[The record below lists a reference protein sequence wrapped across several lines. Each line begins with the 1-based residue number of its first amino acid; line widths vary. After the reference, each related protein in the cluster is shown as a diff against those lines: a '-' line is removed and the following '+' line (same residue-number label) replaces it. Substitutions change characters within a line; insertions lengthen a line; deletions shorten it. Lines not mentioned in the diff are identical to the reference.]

1 MNVVE
6 VSEKNLHEALEFYKR
21 DRADF
26 YSALGKALPDD
37 DKLEIDLLG
46 YETGAI
52 SYILS
57 DKGKAYALFTTD
69 KDSAEISNL
78 CVDLSVLDRSIV
90 TKTLEFAIKQFS
102 SITLVYVWVDS
113 LNGSISEI
121 LEDFGFEYTGEQNYL
136 DKEKSILNFRYVF
149 RRKK

>member
-6 VSEKNLHEALEFYKR
+6 VSEKNLHEALDFYKR
-21 DRADF
+21 DRVDF
-26 YSALGKALPDD
+26 YSALNKDLPGDER
-37 DKLEIDLLG
+37 LETELLG

-52 SYILS
+52 SYVLS

-78 CVDLSVLDRSIV
+78 CFDLASLDKAIV

-102 SITLVYVWVDS
+102 AITLVYTWVDS
-113 LNGSISEI
+113 LNNRVSEV

-136 DKEKSILNFRYVF
+136 DKEKAILNFRYVF

>member
-6 VSEKNLHEALEFYKR
+6 VCEKNLHEALDIYKR
-21 DRADF
+21 ERAEF
-26 YSALGKALPDD
+26 FTALYLTMPDD
-37 DKLEIDLLG
+37 EKLETEFFG

-57 DKGKAYALFTTD
+57 DKGRAYALFTTD
-69 KDSAEISNL
+69 TDRAEISNL
-78 CVDLSVLDRSIV
+78 CFDLGSLDKAAI

-102 SITLVYVWVDS
+102 AITLVFIWVDS
-113 LNGSISEI
+113 LNQRLSDV

-136 DKEKSILNFRYVF
+136 DKE
-149 RRKK
+149 

>member
-6 VSEKNLHEALEFYKR
+6 VCEKNLREALDIYKR
-21 DRADF
+21 ERADF
-26 YSALGKALPDD
+26 FTALNLSMPDD
-37 DKLEIDLLG
+37 EKLETEFLG

-69 KDSAEISNL
+69 KDNAEISNL
-78 CVDLSVLDRSIV
+78 CFDLNSLEKNTITRA
-90 TKTLEFAIKQFS
+90 LEFAIKQFS
-102 SITLVYVWVDS
+102 AITLVFIWVDS
-113 LNGSISEI
+113 LNQKLSDV

-136 DKEKSILNFRYVF
+136 DKEKGILNFRYVF

>member
-1 MNVVE
+1 MNIVE
-6 VSEKNLHEALEFYKR
+6 VSEKNLREAIDIYKR
-21 DRADF
+21 DRAEF
-26 YSALGKALPDD
+26 YAALSKEFPSDES
-37 DKLEIDLLG
+37 LETELLG

-78 CVDLSVLDRSIV
+78 CIDIDLLDAPVI
-90 TKTLEFAIKQFS
+90 TKALEFAIKQFS
-102 SITLVYVWVDS
+102 AITLVFIWVDS
-113 LNGSISEI
+113 LNGRISEI

-136 DKEKSILNFRYVF
+136 DKEKSILEFRYVF